1 MAGALAYH
9 TVVNALE
16 GRSGWT
22 PISRFAASVTHAING
37 HLSHHRYHVAG
48 KARKRAGAGEAAV
61 ERDVRDWLTTDL
73 NPVVQAVRST
83 KDTSRVIEG
92 YNAYNASVQLG
103 VQTQVATLKKGQ
115 TDNTLI
121 VVARRPVTIEEDPEL
136 CRLGTVVVLHY
147 LLDGVQENERRGQTG
162 AVISL
167 VDVASQLGVAHSAA
181 AEVAQIF
188 ESEGPMPVAELARK
202 LGCHPRTL
210 ERRLREEGITA
221 EALRQASRLIRVTR
235 RLQSSDSLTAIAV
248 EEGFSDQA
256 HMTRSFRF
264 SCGMTPSLLRKV
276 VQGRFGGA
284 D

>member
-1 MAGALAYH
+1 MTGILAYH
-9 TVVNALE
+9 TVVHAME

-22 PISRFAASVTHAING
+22 PISRFAASVGHAING
-37 HLSHHRYHVAG
+37 HLSYSRYHLAG
-48 KARKRAGAGEAAV
+48 KARKRAGAGEEAV

-92 YNAYNASVQLG
+92 YNAYNGSAHLG
-103 VQTQVATLKKGQ
+103 VQTQVSTLKRGQ
-115 TDNTLI
+115 EDNTLI
-121 VVARRPVTIEEDPEL
+121 VAARRPVTTEDDPEL

-147 LLDGVQENERRGQTG
+147 LLDAVRENERRGRAG
-162 AVISL
+162 AVFSL
-167 VDVASQLGVAHSAA
+167 FDVASQLGVESSAA
-181 AEVAQIF
+181 AEVAQVF
-188 ESEGPMPVAELARK
+188 DVEGAMSLAELAGK

-221 EALRQASRLIRVTR
+221 EALRQASRLIRATR
-235 RLQSSDSLTAIAV
+235 RLHSADSLTAIAV

-264 SCGMTPSLLRKV
+264 SSGMTPSLLRKV
-276 VQGRFGGA
+276 VHGRFGTA